1 MKKEFDEIEIPCVH
15 VRYTQANVRN
25 WWVFQDTGLSGQRLL
40 DKRWAIPI
48 LNKTADF
55 MRKVDGM
62 AKRKEGMNK
71 GGTKQ
76 WHCILGT
83 VLP

>member
-1 MKKEFDEIEIPCVH
+1 MLVS
-15 VRYTQANVRN
+15 

-62 AKRKEGMNK
+62 AKTKEGMNK
-71 GGTKQ
+71 GGTNQGVCEALSAIRLEADVASSEGK
-76 WHCILGT
+76 G
-83 VLP
+83 